1 MEWAN
6 KSRAIDP
13 NKPHTWNGREASQP
27 RGNLPKSDSAAAHS
41 LRSWRAECA
50 PTASRKWRDS
60 QFAALATHKVAH
72 ATTMTAITEILR
84 AIRFISL
91 WCNQNRDERD

>member
-27 RGNLPKSDSAAAHS
+27 RGNLPKRLSRRSQPEKLACRMRAHS
-41 LRSWRAECA
+41 KS
-50 PTASRKWRDS
+50 
-60 QFAALATHKVAH
+60 
-72 ATTMTAITEILR
+72 
-84 AIRFISL
+84 
-91 WCNQNRDERD
+91 